1 MRRGIV
7 MKTYAPKALRGG
19 DLRDLM
25 AQLFTDPLALSK
37 FVHVSER
44 TVWRWLKEDSC
55 PWPVL
60 ALLWHETPKGREAA
74 ALDVGNLLNIHRGLS
89 QAHEAAHGKTTGQ
102 LARLLAIS
110 DTGAANDPLLSG
122 PVCKPASG
130 LAGRARAAPVSMR
143 YLPAPAQLQASPLP
157 IPMPPVQGQ
166 SA

>member
-1 MRRGIV
+1 

-37 FVHVSER
+37 FVQVSER
-44 TVWRWLKEDSC
+44 TVWRWLKENSC

-89 QAHEAAHGKTTGQ
+89 QAHEAAHVKTAAQ
-102 LARLLAIS
+102 LAHVLAIS
-110 DTGAANDPLLSG
+110 DTGAANSPLFSG
-122 PVCKPASG
+122 PPDGPGPDGFRVRCTYPASVKTSY
-130 LAGRARAAPVSMR
+130 AVRSKV
-143 YLPAPAQLQASPLP
+143 AQA
-157 IPMPPVQGQ
+157 
-166 SA
+166 